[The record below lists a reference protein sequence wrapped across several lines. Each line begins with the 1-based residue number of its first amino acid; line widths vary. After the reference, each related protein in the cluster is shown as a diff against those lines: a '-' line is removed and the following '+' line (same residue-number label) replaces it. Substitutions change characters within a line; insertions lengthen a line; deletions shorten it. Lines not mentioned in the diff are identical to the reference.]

1 MTVTDHG
8 PDEVGGVAMT
18 DRIRATIVVAEGNDF
33 LLGRQ
38 GNDVI
43 SGLGG
48 NDRIDG
54 QKRQRHNRL
63 LGSGGN
69 GENRRRL

>member
-1 MTVTDHG
+1 MTVTDHE

-18 DRIRATIVVAEGNDF
+18 DPIRATIVVAEGNDF
-33 LLGRQ
+33 LLGTP
-38 GNDVI
+38 GNHVI

-54 QKRQRHNRL
+54 QEATTR
-63 LGSGGN
+63 
-69 GENRRRL
+69 